1 MKNTVANVVRER
13 YLAAIMSYFTDED
26 TGQIASNAFNFPIV
40 EGDDE
45 GWVEIVIK
53 VPKYDGDEG
62 YALREEYRMKCE
74 ERVAKAEEKAKAKA
88 KKIERDKKAREERKR
103 AKQEGE

>member
-13 YLAAIMSYFTDED
+13 YLDAIMSYFTDED
-26 TGQIASNAFNFPIV
+26 IGRIASNSFNFPIV
-40 EGDDE
+40 EDGEE
-45 GWVEIVIK
+45 GWVEIVVK
-53 VPKYDGDEG
+53 VTKDDGDDG
-62 YALREEYRMKCE
+62 YAKRDEYRMKCE
-74 ERVAKAEEKAKAKA
+74 EREAKAKERAEAKA